1 MRTKNWGISEL
12 RIEEWKKLKI
22 EKENFSFSCLR
33 TGDWKLGNDWLK
45 IGFEYIR
52 MKSDEKNWGCPV

>member
-1 MRTKNWGISEL
+1 M
-12 RIEEWKKLKI
+12 KKLKI